1 FTARANLEACR
12 EGTCSATDPAG
23 SWRSAATIRR
33 KSRRAGV
40 AVPQRLTDRGRCAMA
55 TLQGSTRRRRNS
67 AAWNTR
73 RGGAGI
79 RWACAGQAW
88 GTDPAPPGT
97 TLRRSESTIRVVMST
112 KTEVLPA
119 EAWLRIDAEAE
130 VQAIAEAVRSQLTE
144 MLKRRGLVVAMSGG
158 VDSSVAAGLA
168 VRAVGPKRVFGV
180 FMPEQDSDPRSLELA
195 REWAEKLG
203 IEHTTEDI

>member
-1 FTARANLEACR
+1 RRCRRLFHRPSSDAAFRPGRRVGTRARYDNSLPEPIWRRVVRALAVPPIPPAHGVPPPRSGANPVAQVWLFRNA
-12 EGTCSATDPAG
+12 
-23 SWRSAATIRR
+23 
-33 KSRRAGV
+33 SRIGGV
-40 AVPQRLTDRGRCAMA
+40 ARWQRFRG
-55 TLQGSTRRRRNS
+55 
-67 AAWNTR
+67 R
-73 RGGAGI
+73 RGGVATALREKKARWRRNQVGVRGAGVGN
-79 RWACAGQAW
+79 RSC
-88 GTDPAPPGT
+88 TPGA

-168 VRAVGPKRVFGV
+168 VRAVGPKRVFG
-180 FMPEQDSDPRSLELA
+180 
-195 REWAEKLG
+195 
-203 IEHTTEDI
+203 